1 MSAESRL
8 ILPHQVASAP
18 GSLPM
23 SWKPIAVRGWKKVS
37 CPNRPRTYALCSL
50 AHPSTYVDRMQ
61 IWYAGVMIDL
71 PVEREREKTE
81 LSRNNGFHAENLKI
95 KSEHPGNRRNLSE
108 TVAVTPFRS
117 SGRGP
122 MWGKTIP
129 PRIDP
134 SSGKGKKKNI
144 NNTRHTQSPRF
155 GGIEEARRT

>member
-1 MSAESRL
+1 MEERGGGHVSREQINSATSGRIRSRVSPDVVETYCCPWMEEGIMPES
-8 ILPHQVASAP
+8 SAYVCALFAC
-18 GSLPM
+18 S
-23 SWKPIAVRGWKKVS
+23 SKYVRG
-37 CPNRPRTYALCSL
+37 PYADLVRRCD
-50 AHPSTYVDRMQ
+50 DRFTCR
-61 IWYAGVMIDL
+61 
-71 PVEREREKTE
+71 EREREKTE

-134 SSGKGKKKNI
+134 SSGKGKKK
-144 NNTRHTQSPRF
+144 HQ
-155 GGIEEARRT
+155 